1 MKPSSEED
9 FLRKKAPVDRPLEE
23 EDSAEV
29 ESSNDVIERMRG
41 KEGQGEYHLKFSSL
55 KYVKLSNIPCLL
67 LTPLV
72 KYLPALQRRC
82 STEQRCGEDLGFAMS
97 CSDDDLQ

>member
-29 ESSNDVIERMRG
+29 ESSNDIVERMGG
-41 KEGQGEYHLKFSSL
+41 KEGQGEYHLIFSS
-55 KYVKLSNIPCLL
+55 
-67 LTPLV
+67 
-72 KYLPALQRRC
+72 
-82 STEQRCGEDLGFAMS
+82 
-97 CSDDDLQ
+97 

>member
-9 FLRKKAPVDRPLEE
+9 FLREKAPVDRPLEE

-29 ESSNDVIERMRG
+29 ESSNDIVERMGG
-41 KEGQGEYHLKFSSL
+41 KEGKGEYHLKFSSYN
-55 KYVKLSNIPCLL
+55 YVKFSNIPCLF

-72 KYLPALQRRC
+72 KYLPALQRIC
-82 STEQRCGEDLGFAMS
+82 SIEQRCGEDLGFAMI
-97 CSDDDLQ
+97 CNDKDLR

>member
-23 EDSAEV
+23 KNSAKV
-29 ESSNDVIERMRG
+29 ESSNDIVERMGG

-82 STEQRCGEDLGFAMS
+82 SIEQRCGEDLGFAMI
-97 CSDDDLQ
+97 CNDKDLR